1 MMISIIIPTYNEE
14 SSIEKTLVQLNSL
27 PSVCEKEIIV
37 VDGGSI
43 DDTVF
48 IASKYARIVYGMK
61 GKANQLNEGAKMS
74 KGDILFFVHADMF
87 VPSGALNSIISQIGE
102 GYNGGGFANVFDT
115 HNDKIK
121 RLGMIMNLRFFSKK
135 EQADRNIFYG
145 DNGIFVQRKVF
156 FQLNGFKKI
165 PIMEDYDFSFRM
177 KKYFKVKQIK
187 DVKLILSSRRHLE
200 AGFLKTRFQWIMIKK
215 LYLLGVSPHLLDR
228 WYRDVR

>member
-1 MMISIIIPTYNEE
+1 MISIIIPTYNEK
-14 SSIEKTLVQLNSL
+14 SSIEKTLVQLNAL
-27 PSVCEKEIIV
+27 DCVCDKEILV
-37 VDGGSI
+37 VDGGSSDNTI
-43 DDTVF
+43 F
-48 IASKYARIVYGMK
+48 IALKYARVVSSIK

-87 VPSGALNSIISQIGE
+87 VPNEGLNAIVSQIEE
-102 GYNGGGFANVFDT
+102 GYNGGGFANIFDT
-115 HNDKIK
+115 HNEKIK
-121 RLGMIMNLRFFSKK
+121 QLGTLMNLRFFSKK

-145 DNGIFVQRKVF
+145 DNGIFVQKEVF
-156 FQLNGFKKI
+156 LALNGFKKI

-177 KKYFKVKQIK
+177 RKYFKVKQIK

-200 AGFLKTRFQWIMIKK
+200 AGFFKTRFQWIMIKK